1 VTRGLFKTN
10 PVSSTLITYQSA
22 LLKINTGF
30 MKTNKV
36 YNKESN
42 DVLLNTN
49 LLQEKTWLVPFSKV
63 RQYYPPLLYIK
74 ALFSNTKHWF
84 HKA

>member
-1 VTRGLFKTN
+1 MTRGLFKTN

-49 LLQEKTWLVPFSKV
+49 LLQEKT
-63 RQYYPPLLYIK
+63 
-74 ALFSNTKHWF
+74 
-84 HKA
+84 